1 MTEAAFPADAAAA
14 FEREKWEAERGFRER
29 ELALRE
35 REQQN
40 KETELALTKEAHA
53 PSRWRSPVI
62 VAVLA
67 AAAAAAGNAFVAYTN
82 SVSETKLEAQ
92 KAEHARILAM
102 VNSGNPDKV
111 AENLRF
117 LLQAGLLDDAK
128 IRRSLDAFLDKRKP
142 GTGPTATSNAAT
154 GRFVSQFEG
163 RSLKPFKDQ
172 LLGAWVIGSGHI
184 LTRRELAT
192 GVVMIGGKPVAF
204 QNGITVQQSDQLKE
218 QDLAPIKKKIDKLV
232 KVPLTKNQR
241 IALASF
247 VYNVGFAAMTEST
260 LLPKLN
266 AGDYDAV
273 PREMLKWSR
282 VGGRVMPG
290 LLERRKREAALWK
303 TP

>member
-102 VNSGNPDKV
+102 V
-111 AENLRF
+111 
-117 LLQAGLLDDAK
+117 
-128 IRRSLDAFLDKRKP
+128 
-142 GTGPTATSNAAT
+142 T
-154 GRFVSQFEG
+154 
-163 RSLKPFKDQ
+163 
-172 LLGAWVIGSGHI
+172 
-184 LTRRELAT
+184 
-192 GVVMIGGKPVAF
+192 
-204 QNGITVQQSDQLKE
+204 
-218 QDLAPIKKKIDKLV
+218 
-232 KVPLTKNQR
+232 
-241 IALASF
+241 
-247 VYNVGFAAMTEST
+247 
-260 LLPKLN
+260 
-266 AGDYDAV
+266 
-273 PREMLKWSR
+273 MLKWSR